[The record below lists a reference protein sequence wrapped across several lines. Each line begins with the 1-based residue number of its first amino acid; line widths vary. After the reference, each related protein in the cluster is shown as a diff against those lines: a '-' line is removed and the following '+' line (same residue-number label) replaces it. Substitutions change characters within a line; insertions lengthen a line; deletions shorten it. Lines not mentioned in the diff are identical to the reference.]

1 MARRLLRLGRSKSV
15 VRRCTAAPPRS
26 SILPIG
32 ATAREAVEARDKDF
46 VGKSPC
52 DFAYHIMLHSEPPP
66 EFSSQLDEA
75 IQAGYPTLKIF
86 TTNILPSRIRDHLG
100 GCQRVISRS
109 EAQSRRNRHPLADRQ
124 SLNES
129 VHKYGIASRTSAKA
143 AWSGLEQTTHRWLK
157 LLLTSSSLT
166 TGRNQRR
173 YALHRREPDG
183 TG

>member
-86 TTNILPSRIRDHLG
+86 TTNILPSRSPRDHG
-100 GCQRVISRS
+100 SSWRMPEGD
-109 EAQSRRNRHPLADRQ
+109 LALRGAEPEKSASACRQ
-124 SLNES
+124 AS
-129 VHKYGIASRTSAKA
+129 V
-143 AWSGLEQTTHRWLK
+143 E
-157 LLLTSSSLT
+157 
-166 TGRNQRR
+166 
-173 YALHRREPDG
+173 
-183 TG
+183 